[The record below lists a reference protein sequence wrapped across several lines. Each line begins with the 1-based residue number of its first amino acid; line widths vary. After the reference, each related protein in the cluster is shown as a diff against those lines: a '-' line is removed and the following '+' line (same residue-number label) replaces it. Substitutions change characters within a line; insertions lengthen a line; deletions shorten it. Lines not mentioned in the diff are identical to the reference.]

1 MRSPLIV
8 PLALLLAT
16 AGASAAKPQEEGLA
30 KVQGA
35 FGNTIIETYPD
46 GRTARIWLAQDGS
59 YTGEGRRHDRSGGRW
74 SVRGV
79 QLCFKQTHPFVFG
92 YTFCTPIPDVGMGQP
107 WTAKAP
113 TGETITVKVVEGRA
127 AN

>member
-1 MRSPLIV
+1 MRSNLIAS
-8 PLALLLAT
+8 LAIFLAA
-16 AGASAAKPQEEGLA
+16 AGASAAKPQVDGLT

-35 FGNTIIETYPD
+35 FGNTIMETFPD
-46 GRTARIWLAQDGS
+46 GRTAKVWLARDGS
-59 YTGEGRRHDRSGGRW
+59 YTGEGRRHDRSSGRW
-74 SVRGV
+74 SVRGT

-92 YTFCTPIPDVGMGQP
+92 YTYCTPIPNVGMDQP

-113 TGETITVKVVEGRA
+113 TGERITVKVVEGQA